1 MTPRHLLL
9 LLALTLACATGSA
22 HAGKACDN
30 LRAAIDAKLQAK
42 GVRGYS
48 LDIVGAADVG
58 SAKVV
63 GECEGGAKRIVYAR
77 GSGGRANVAGAGSQ
91 VGKSAPKPEA
101 RAATPAPAPVAKPA
115 IKSKSPP
122 PALGNY

>member
-1 MTPRHLLL
+1 MKLRDVLFG
-9 LLALTLACATGSA
+9 LTLCCLAGAA
-22 HAGKACDN
+22 QAGKGCDE
-30 LRAAIDAKLQAK
+30 LRAAIDAKIQAK

-63 GECEGGAKRIVYAR
+63 GQCEGGRKRIVYAR
-77 GSGGRANVAGAGSQ
+77 GSGGRGNVAQPGAI
-91 VGKSAPKPEA
+91 
-101 RAATPAPAPVAKPA
+101 AKPA
-115 IKSKSPP
+115 AQPQPDAKQTKPKAP